1 MLDTPPRP
9 LPARPPSRPPVPW
22 CTRALALLLPL
33 ALLGAGNPPARA
45 KAPAAPAG
53 NWMQN
58 LKQKLAE
65 EAIGTLLNNQLPLK
79 LDADAAYPTVAAPP
93 GGPFRPLP
101 LRLTAGMM
109 EEPLPPGDYV
119 IPALAFCSEY
129 SVHRAGAG
137 VAYEVG
143 PVQGRAAGAIAAL
156 LWRGTIEKSRSPR
169 QLQAVSWAIQ
179 AGVTYAKMP
188 KTYQAVVDDVIPEY
202 RGQLGGDFFQNLEDL
217 YASHAREAGLPPL
230 EKLLAGLGKPGELAL
245 SADRQRKA
253 LLLQNTT
260 DERREQVLFAGQESR
275 IAPVKAADGPWTERI
290 PGVAYVRYRVVGGN
304 MAANN
309 EIQLR
314 ILPPPEPRLGAASHP
329 RAVFASYR
337 LPEHP
342 VIAAAGAPGAAGSGP
357 TLHDTV
363 FGGIGYSISRAAQA
377 LYFVPL
383 AATGGAP
390 PTTGSVGNVT
400 ATAGTA
406 TLTRD
411 GVTKPLTNGDQIHMG
426 DTLTTGPGGSTSISF
441 ADGTQLTLAENAK
454 LTIDDYVYDPANPST
469 GSASYS
475 WLQGAFVYIGG
486 LIDKN
491 HGATIETPVGS
502 LGFRGTEI
510 IGRYDA
516 KARTVEIDLIS
527 GAVAISPKRT
537 KVATI
542 FTAPAMINFT
552 QSEASASPL
561 TPEQYEATKATLF
574 SR

>member
-1 MLDTPPRP
+1 
-9 LPARPPSRPPVPW
+9 
-22 CTRALALLLPL
+22 
-33 ALLGAGNPPARA
+33 
-45 KAPAAPAG
+45 
-53 NWMQN
+53 MQG

-79 LDADAAYPTVAAPP
+79 LDADAAYPTVAALP
-93 GGPFRPLP
+93 GGAFRPLP
-101 LRLTAGMM
+101 LRLTAAMM
-109 EEPLPPGDYV
+109 NEPLPPGDYV

-143 PVQGRAAGAIAAL
+143 PVQGRAAGAIATL
-156 LWRGTIEKSRSPR
+156 LWRGTIEKGRSPR

-202 RGQLGGDFFQNLEDL
+202 RGQLDGDFFQNLEDL
-217 YASHAREAGLPPL
+217 YASHARDAGLPPL
-230 EKLLAGLGKPGELAL
+230 EKLLAGMGKAGELAL

-260 DERREQVLFAGQESR
+260 DERREQVLFAGQESG

-304 MAANN
+304 MATNN

-314 ILPPPEPRLGAASHP
+314 ILPPPEPRLGAASRP
-329 RAVFASYR
+329 RVVFASYR
-337 LPEHP
+337 LPERSM
-342 VIAAAGAPGAAGSGP
+342 IAAAAAPGAAGSGP

-383 AATGGAP
+383 AATGGAG
-390 PTTGSVGNVT
+390 PTTASVGNVM

-406 TLTRD
+406 TLTRG
-411 GVTKPLTNGDQIHMG
+411 GVTKPLANGDQIHMG
-426 DTLTTGPGGSTSISF
+426 DTLTTGPGGSTSVSF
-441 ADGTQLTLAENAK
+441 ADGTQLTLAGDTK
-454 LTIDDYVYDPANPST
+454 LTIDNYVYDPANPSAGT
-469 GSASYS
+469 ACYS
-475 WLQGAFVYIGG
+475 WLQGAFMYIGG
-486 LIDKN
+486 LLDAH
-491 HGATIETPVGS
+491 HGATGPTVETPLGS

-510 IGRYDA
+510 VGKYDA
-516 KARTVEIDLIS
+516 KAHTVEIDLIS
-527 GAVAISPKRT
+527 GAVAVTPNRT
-537 KVATI
+537 KETTI
-542 FTAPAMINFT
+542 FTAPVMIDFK
-552 QSEASASPL
+552 QSGASASPL
-561 TPEQYEATKATLF
+561 TREQYEATKATLF
-574 SR
+574 PR